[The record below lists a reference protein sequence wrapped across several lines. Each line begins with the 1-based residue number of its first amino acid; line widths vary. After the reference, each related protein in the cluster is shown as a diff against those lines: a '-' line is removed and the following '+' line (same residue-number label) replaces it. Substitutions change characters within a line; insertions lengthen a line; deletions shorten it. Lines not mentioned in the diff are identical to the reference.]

1 MGNMHELEAAGL
13 MRPAPATGLG
23 QFTPR
28 QLEVLALLCQGLPNK
43 TIARRL
49 HIACG
54 TVKVHVAHILRT
66 LNVASRLQAV
76 VVARSLGLTLNPG
89 YADRTPRMD
98 YDARHYTRDNPLA
111 FPMELNDDDVSGLL
125 PTVSDRALAAIAG

>member
-1 MGNMHELEAAGL
+1 MGNMHEIEAASL

-76 VVARSLGLTLNPG
+76 VVARSLGLALNPDS
-89 YADRTPRMD
+89 AERTPRLD
-98 YDARHYTRDNPLA
+98 YDARHYTRVNPLV
-111 FPMELNDDDVSGLL
+111 FPMEFNDDDVPGLL
-125 PTVSDRALAAIAG
+125 TTVSSRVLAAVAG